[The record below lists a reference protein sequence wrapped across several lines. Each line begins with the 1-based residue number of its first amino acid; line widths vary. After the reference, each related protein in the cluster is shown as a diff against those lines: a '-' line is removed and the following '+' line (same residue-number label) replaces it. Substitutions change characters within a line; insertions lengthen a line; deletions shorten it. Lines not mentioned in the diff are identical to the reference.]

1 MIVPVTAERDEQGYW
16 SHPAYARS
24 GCETAAEFSYWLRI
38 HGLQCFVMT
47 MRDEAPE
54 VFAAGFTDEGVGSG

>member
-24 GCETAAEFSYWLRI
+24 GCETAAEFSYRWPRN
-38 HGLQCFVMT
+38 
-47 MRDEAPE
+47 
-54 VFAAGFTDEGVGSG
+54 